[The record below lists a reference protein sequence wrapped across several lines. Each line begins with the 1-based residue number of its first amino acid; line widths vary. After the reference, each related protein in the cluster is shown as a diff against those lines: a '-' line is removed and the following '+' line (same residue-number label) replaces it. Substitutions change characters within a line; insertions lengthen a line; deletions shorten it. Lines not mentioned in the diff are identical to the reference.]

1 MNQENKQLRYGWTT
15 GACATAA
22 AKAAYHAIHNGFFLD
37 CVEITLPQGKKV
49 TFFLLK
55 KEIISANCAIASVI
69 KDAGDDPDVTHGA
82 EIIVQIKKIA
92 KGEGIVFKAGEGV
105 GTITKPGLPLAV
117 GEPAINPVPRQM
129 ICNALAEITADPDA
143 EVTIGVTNGKEIA
156 LKTMNPRLG
165 ILGGLSILGTTGIV
179 VPFSCAAW
187 IASIHRGIDVARAEG
202 IDHLIA
208 STGNVS
214 ERAAQKLYDAPES
227 ALIEMGDF
235 AGGVLKYIKT
245 HPVKKLTLA
254 GGVAKMTKLA
264 QGHLDLHSKRS
275 SVDLNLLVEW
285 VVQLGADEDLVSQ
298 IRKANTTAEVFF
310 LCQGKI
316 PLGDFVAGKAFK
328 IAQQVLVPVSIKLE
342 ILLFD
347 RQGQCHGIVANGIH
361 LS

>member
-1 MNQENKQLRYGWTT
+1 MNQENKPLRYGWTT

-22 AKAAYHAIHNGFFLD
+22 AKAAYLAIHTGFFLD
-37 CVEITLPQGKKV
+37 CVEITLPSGKKV
-49 TFFLLK
+49 SFRLLK
-55 KEIISANCAIASVI
+55 KELNSPDCAIASVI

-82 EIIVQIKKIA
+82 EIVVQVKKIT
-92 KGEGIVFKAGEGV
+92 KGLGIVFKAGKGV
-105 GTITKPGLPLAV
+105 GTVTKPGLPLAV

-129 ICNALAEITADPDA
+129 IMNALSEVIDNPDV
-143 EVTIGVTNGKEIA
+143 EVTVGVTNGEAIA

-214 ERAAQKLYDAPES
+214 EVAAQKIYNLPES

-275 SVDLNLLVEW
+275 SVDLELLAQWVAQLGTSEG
-285 VVQLGADEDLVSQ
+285 VVQQV
-298 IRKANTTAEVFF
+298 RNANTTAEVFA
-310 LCQGKI
+310 LCQGTI
-316 PLGDFVAGKAFK
+316 SLGDFVAGQALKVV
-328 IAQQVLVPVSIKLE
+328 QQVIDPVSIELE
-342 ILLFD
+342 IFLFD
-347 RQGQCHGIVANGIH
+347 RHGVCHG
-361 LS
+361 SK

>member
-22 AKAAYHAIHNGFFLD
+22 AKAAYFAIHNGFFLD
-37 CVEITLPQGKKV
+37 CVEITLPSGKKV
-49 TFFLLK
+49 LFSVFK
-55 KEIISANCAIASVI
+55 KELISTDCAVASVI

-82 EIIVQIKKIA
+82 EIVVQVKRIA
-92 KGEGIVFKAGEGV
+92 QGAGVVFKAGKGV
-105 GTITKPGLPLAV
+105 GTVTKPGLPLAV

-129 ICNALAEITADPDA
+129 IVDALSEVVDDPDV
-143 EVTIGVTNGKEIA
+143 EVTVGVTNGEEIA

-187 IASIHRGIDVARAEG
+187 IASIHRGIDVARAAN

-214 ERAAQKLYDAPES
+214 EKAAQKIYDAPET

-275 SVDLNLLVEW
+275 SVDLELLSVW
-285 VVQLGADEDLVSQ
+285 VAQLGASQ
-298 IRKANTTAEVFF
+298 EVVEQVKNANTTAEVFSM
-310 LCQGKI
+310 CQGTI
-316 PLGDFVAGKAFK
+316 FLGNFVAQKALE
-328 IAQQVLVPVSIKLE
+328 IAQQVISPVSIE
-342 ILLFD
+342 IEIFLFD
-347 RQGQCHGIVANGIH
+347 RQGICHGQA
-361 LS
+361 

>member
-22 AKAAYHAIHNGFFLD
+22 AKAAYLAIHNGFFLD
-37 CVEITLPQGKKV
+37 CVEITLPSGKKV
-49 TFFLLK
+49 LFSVLK
-55 KEIISANCAIASVI
+55 KELISTDCAIASVI

-82 EIIVQIKKIA
+82 EIVVQVKRIA
-92 KGEGIVFKAGEGV
+92 HGAGVVFKAGKGV
-105 GTITKPGLPLAV
+105 GTVTKSGLPLAV

-129 ICNALAEITADPDA
+129 MINALSEVVDDPDV
-143 EVTIGVTNGKEIA
+143 EVTVGVTNGEAIA

-187 IASIHRGIDVARAEG
+187 IASIHRGIDVARAAN

-214 ERAAQKLYDAPES
+214 EKAAQKIYDAPET

-275 SVDLNLLVEW
+275 SVDLELLAEW
-285 VVQLGADEDLVSQ
+285 VAQLGASTAMVEQV
-298 IRKANTTAEVFF
+298 KTANTTAEVFAF
-310 LCQGKI
+310 CQGVV
-316 PLGDFVAGKAFK
+316 PLGDFVAQKALEIVK
-328 IAQQVLVPVSIKLE
+328 QVLDPVSIE
-342 ILLFD
+342 IAILLFD
-347 RQGQCHGIVANGIH
+347 RQSKCHGKIVG
-361 LS
+361 

>member
-1 MNQENKQLRYGWTT
+1 MNQENQQLRYGWTT

-49 TFFLLK
+49 FFGLFK
-55 KEIISANCAIASVI
+55 KEIISADCAIASVI

-82 EIIVQIKKIA
+82 EIVVQVKKIV
-92 KGEGIVFKAGEGV
+92 KGKGVTFKAGQGV

-129 ICNALAEITADPDA
+129 ICDALAEITVDPDV
-143 EVTIGVTNGKEIA
+143 EVTIGVTNGEEIA

-202 IDHLIA
+202 IEHLIA

-275 SVDLNLLVEW
+275 SVDLELLAEW
-285 VVQLGADEDLVSQ
+285 AAQLGGDEDLVSQ
-298 IRKANTTAEVFF
+298 IRKANTTAEVFSV
-310 LCQGKI
+310 CQGI
-316 PLGDFVAGKAFK
+316 VSLGDFVAKQALQ
-328 IAQQVLVPVSIKLE
+328 IVQQVIDPVVVKLE

-347 RQGQCHGIVANGIH
+347 RQGKCCGWIVG
-361 LS
+361 

>member
-1 MNQENKQLRYGWTT
+1 MNQENQPLRYGWTT

-22 AKAAYHAIHNGFFLD
+22 AKAAYLAIHNGFFLD

-49 TFFLLK
+49 SFSIFNK
-55 KEIISANCAIASVI
+55 QFISTDCAIASVI

-82 EIIVQIKKIA
+82 EIWVQVKRLDV
-92 KGEGIVFKAGEGV
+92 GRGVVFKAGKGV

-129 ICNALAEITADPDA
+129 IIQALSEVVKNCDVEI
-143 EVTIGVTNGKEIA
+143 TIGVINGEAIA

-187 IASIHRGIDVARAEG
+187 IASIHRGIDVARAAG
-202 IDHLIA
+202 LDHLIA

-214 ERAAQKLYDAPES
+214 EVAAQKIYNLPES

-275 SVDLNLLVEW
+275 SVDLELLAEW
-285 VVQLGADEDLVSQ
+285 VAQLGASKEMVEQ
-298 IRKANTTAEVFF
+298 VRNVNTTAEVFS
-310 LCQGKI
+310 LCQGRI
-316 PLGDFVAGKAFK
+316 ALGDFVAQKALE
-328 IAQQVLVPVSIKLE
+328 IARQMLGPVLIEIE

-347 RQGQCHGIVANGIH
+347 RQGQLHGQIG
-361 LS
+361 

>member
-22 AKAAYHAIHNGFFLD
+22 AKAAYLAIHNGFFLD
-37 CVEITLPQGKKV
+37 CVEITLPSGKKV
-49 TFFLLK
+49 LFSVFK
-55 KEIISANCAIASVI
+55 KELISTDCACASVI

-82 EIIVQIKKIA
+82 EIVVQVKRIA
-92 KGEGIVFKAGEGV
+92 QGAGVIFKAGKGV
-105 GTITKPGLPLAV
+105 GTVTQPGLPLAV

-129 ICNALAEITADPDA
+129 MINALSEVVDDPDV
-143 EVTIGVTNGKEIA
+143 EVTVGVTNGEAIA

-187 IASIHRGIDVARAEG
+187 IASIHRGIDVARAAG
-202 IDHLIA
+202 IEHLIA

-214 ERAAQKLYDAPES
+214 EKAAHKIYDAPET

-275 SVDLNLLVEW
+275 SVNLELLAEW
-285 VVQLGADEDLVSQ
+285 VAQLGASTAVVEQV
-298 IRKANTTAEVFF
+298 KAANTTAEVFAF
-310 LCQGKI
+310 CQGEI
-316 PLGDFVAGKAFK
+316 ALGDFIAQKILE
-328 IAQQVLVPVSIKLE
+328 IAQQAISPVLIEIE

-347 RQGQCHGIVANGIH
+347 RQGICHGKA
-361 LS
+361 S